1 MRRIACTLTAVA
13 LAALIG
19 CQKADKAVEPE
30 QDLAVDYY
38 TPGAD
43 LFPATIDAPA
53 QAVSDFDVDNTY
65 VFSTSE
71 PLGIDA
77 TSFEP
82 VTDYSRLHTVVKG
95 DTLYKLA
102 RQYYSDQARWRD
114 IFEANT
120 DVLKNP
126 NLLFTGQ
133 QLVIP

>member
-1 MRRIACTLTAVA
+1 MRRIACTLTAVV

-30 QDLAVDYY
+30 QDLAIDYY

-43 LFPATIDAPA
+43 LFPATVDTPA
-53 QAVSDFDVDNTY
+53 QAVSDFEVDNTY
-65 VFSTSE
+65 LSSASE
-71 PLGIDA
+71 PLDIDA

-82 VTDYSRLHTVVKG
+82 VTNYSRLHTVAKG

-102 RQYYSDQARWRD
+102 RQYYSDQTRWRD

-126 NLLFTGQ
+126 NLLRTGQ